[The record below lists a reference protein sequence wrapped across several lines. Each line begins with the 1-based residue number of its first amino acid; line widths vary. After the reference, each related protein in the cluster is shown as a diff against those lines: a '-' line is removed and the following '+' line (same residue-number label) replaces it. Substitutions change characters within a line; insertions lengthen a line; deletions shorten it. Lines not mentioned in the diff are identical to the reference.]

1 MPLGAYILAVGGNTK
16 KDKIF
21 NKTQV
26 VKILF
31 KKIDKNSGIG

>member
-1 MPLGAYILAVGGNTK
+1 MTLGAYILGGKTPK
-16 KDKIF
+16 KDNIF

-31 KKIDKNSGIG
+31 KKIDKNADIG